1 MQYDSKLKEGDL
13 NALFNECVPTSFI
26 QLQDA
31 IQKKLECDN
40 CPPILTKEDFYKE
53 FKDHF
58 DGNIVEM
65 KEAVRFL
72 GYQGKI
78 IRFCYI

>member
-1 MQYDSKLKEGDL
+1 MQYDSKLKEDDIS
-13 NALFNECVPTSFI
+13 ALFNECVPSSFI

-31 IQKKLECDN
+31 IQKKLKDDN
-40 CPPILTKEDFYKE
+40 CPPFLKKEYFYEE

-72 GYQGKI
+72 GFQGEI
-78 IRFCYI
+78 FRFCYL